1 MKLNRFLW
9 MLGICLSLL
18 LCITSCTGGETP
30 SESDT
35 LPPDQV
41 TDASTGDAPQEGT
54 ETDTEGDTQEDT
66 EAETDKVY
74 ADIGDGSFTLL
85 QDTYYAVVGG
95 HSSPRASSASTNPIP
110 SPSPP
115 RGRRGRDPGER
126 GRHRYRLPHQAG
138 ERFVRIVAL
147 KLTGGYEPNLGGH
160 LMQISEIE
168 VYWN

>member
-95 HSSPRASSASTNPIP
+95 TFKPEGKFSFDEPDTVTLTPRVDAEGVIRANEDGTVTAS
-110 SPSPP
+110 
-115 RGRRGRDPGER
+115 
-126 GRHRYRLPHQAG
+126 
-138 ERFVRIVAL
+138 RI
-147 KLTGGYEPNLGGH
+147 KLEVWGGVLSVELC
-160 LMQISEIE
+160 EIE
-168 VYWN
+168 IYWN

>member
-9 MLGICLSLL
+9 MPGICLSLL

-41 TDASTGDAPQEGT
+41 TDASTGDDPQEGT
-54 ETDTEGDTQEDT
+54 ETDTETDTEGDTREDT

-95 HSSPRASSASTNPIP
+95 TFKPEGKFSFDEPDTVTLTPAWIPRA
-110 SPSPP
+110 
-115 RGRRGRDPGER
+115 
-126 GRHRYRLPHQAG
+126 
-138 ERFVRIVAL
+138 
-147 KLTGGYEPNLGGH
+147 
-160 LMQISEIE
+160 
-168 VYWN
+168 

>member
-41 TDASTGDAPQEGT
+41 TDASMGDAPQEGT

-85 QDTYYAVVGG
+85 QDTYYTVVGE

-110 SPSPP
+110 LPSPP
-115 RGRRGRDPGER
+115 AWTPR
-126 GRHRYRLPHQAG
+126 A
-138 ERFVRIVAL
+138 
-147 KLTGGYEPNLGGH
+147 
-160 LMQISEIE
+160 
-168 VYWN
+168 

>member
-66 EAETDKVY
+66 EAEADKIC
-74 ADIGDGSFTLL
+74 ADICDGSFTLL

-95 HSSPRASSASTNPIP
+95 TFKPEGKFSFDEPDTVTLTPAWIPRA
-110 SPSPP
+110 
-115 RGRRGRDPGER
+115 
-126 GRHRYRLPHQAG
+126 
-138 ERFVRIVAL
+138 
-147 KLTGGYEPNLGGH
+147 
-160 LMQISEIE
+160 
-168 VYWN
+168 